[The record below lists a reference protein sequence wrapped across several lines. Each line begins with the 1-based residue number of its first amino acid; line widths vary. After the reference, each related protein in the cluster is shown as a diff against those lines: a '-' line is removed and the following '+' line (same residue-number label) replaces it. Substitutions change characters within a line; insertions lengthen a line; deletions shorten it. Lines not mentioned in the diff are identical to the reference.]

1 MTYFCYNVYLYL
13 FSDDEL
19 NLAGLIYAPG
29 AGLDTRKRCL
39 SGTRTDILSKI
50 MGWINDSGDDLP
62 RVLWLSGPAGTGKSA
77 IAHTI
82 ASSFIGVGGLGS
94 CYCFDRNSDHRHD
107 KVFSTIARDFADRNP
122 EMRRALADAVQNA
135 NALKTTVDIIQQ
147 WQKLLMEPLGK
158 LPESTNGPFVIVID
172 ALDESG
178 KAVKTRSDLL
188 RILAGKLQDASV
200 PQITELPRNFR
211 IIVTSR
217 PLRDI
222 EIAFAGVRH
231 IERIS
236 MDDIPPATAEGD
248 IHAYVSKKLEGLS
261 DFGSREFEALAKKA
275 DGLFEWARLA
285 CESIEAPPAGFSAM
299 DSFNNVV
306 SRDPAK
312 REHLLYDM
320 YDFMLTEMM
329 RQDKYTNTEFQKTRL
344 ARFRSVMGQILG
356 AAEPIPLE
364 SLNAMRSHFPDR
376 NEHYKVEVVV
386 EHMGSLL
393 TGSTNSSTPIRPLHT
408 SFRDFLTDQSYSGDF
423 FIDVSKMQRKIAF
436 ASLRVMQYDLS
447 FNICDLKSSYYP
459 NCEDLGL
466 PERIQRYIPPHLSYS
481 CRFWL
486 AHVQK
491 TDFDVELAQEVKLF
505 FDHERLLF
513 WLEALALIDAL
524 SGAVAALPLI
534 VQWLK
539 VGTWLP
545 YGVICTLT
553 RPAEP

>member
-1 MTYFCYNVYLYL
+1 MCIYTS
-13 FSDDEL
+13 SDDEL
-19 NLAGLIYAPG
+19 NLAGMIYAPG
-29 AGLDTRKRCL
+29 AGLDTRKQCL
-39 SGTRTDILSKI
+39 PGTRTDILSKI
-50 MGWINDSGDDLP
+50 MGWINDSGDDVP

-222 EIAFAGVRH
+222 EVTFAGVRH

-285 CESIEAPPAGFSAM
+285 CESIEAPPAGFSPM

-320 YDFMLTEMM
+320 YDFMLTEIM
-329 RQDKYTNTEFQKTRL
+329 RQDKYTNAEFQKTRL

-364 SLNAMRSHFPDR
+364 SLNAMRSHFPDQTD
-376 NEHYKVEVVV
+376 HYKVEVVV

-393 TGSTNSSTPIRPLHT
+393 TGTTNSSTPIRPLHA

-423 FIDVSKMQRKIAF
+423 FIDVSKMQRDIAF
-436 ASLRVMQYDLS
+436 ASLRVMHYDLS

-459 NCEDLGL
+459 NREDLGL

-486 AHVQK
+486 AHVEK

-545 YGVICTLT
+545 YGVICALT